1 MASGTNGQFYGT
13 VRADGKTVEFTNR
26 QEWDD
31 FHDLLDSSVEKK
43 PSSFREQSNL
53 REQATGSSASA
64 TGSCASAAVG
74 SSGTAGGVADVQ
86 IGMEAGIE
94 TGNLPGGRAQEML
107 MQQLRAMR
115 GQHEGNDRMQHCLL
129 YTSPSPRDQRG
140 SRMPSSA

>member
-31 FHDLLDSSVEKK
+31 FHDLFNSSSEKK
-43 PSSFREQSNL
+43 PSSLREQSNL

-64 TGSCASAAVG
+64 MVE
-74 SSGTAGGVADVQ
+74 SSGTAGGVTDVQ

-115 GQHEGNDRMQHCLL
+115 GQHEGNDRMQQLL
-129 YTSPSPRDQRG
+129 DGMIQQVEQGQPESPQ
-140 SRMPSSA
+140 